1 MKMENI
7 LSYLKKVEEVSRRL
21 IELQDP
27 EQIRWN
33 NTSATKWT
41 AKK

>member
-1 MKMENI
+1 MKMANI

-27 EQIRWN
+27 EQIR
-33 NTSATKWT
+33 
-41 AKK
+41 